1 MTPELHRKVEGNVMR
16 LIFAVAFAMA
26 LSCAWATQSLA
37 QDDED
42 AADAASTAFNNGDYE
57 GALKIWQPKADAG
70 DPDAMTNIGVLYQYG
85 LGIPR
90 SMKKAAEMYEKAA
103 QLGFVTAQYDLA
115 NLYYDGNGVDRD
127 RKQAAR
133 WYTAAAQGGHAK
145 SQFYL
150 AQMYESGVGVEENQA
165 TALQWYMKASDQEL
179 PEAQYTLGNKL
190 INGTNV
196 DADPAKGSDLVLKA
210 AEQKYVLA
218 QILMGQLYWRGKVLP
233 QNLIE
238 GYVWASQAKD
248 NAKVPRDKKRADDL
262 YDAIKSNMT
271 AEQVKAAEIELVA
284 VAPKKKKKDA
294 AGKAGSSDDSQ
305 E

>member
-1 MTPELHRKVEGNVMR
+1 MR
-16 LIFAVAFAMA
+16 LIFAVALAMA
-26 LSCAWATQSLA
+26 LSLGIVAPGFA

-42 AADAASTAFNNGDYE
+42 AADAASTAFNNGDYA

-90 SMKKAAEMYEKAA
+90 SMSKAAEMYERAA
-103 QLGFVTAQYDLA
+103 QLGFVTAQYDLG

-133 WYTAAAQGGHAK
+133 WYTAAAQGGHARA
-145 SQFYL
+145 QYYL
-150 AQMYESGVGVEENQA
+150 AQMYEEGEGVDENQE
-165 TALQWYMKASDQEL
+165 TALQWYRKASDQGL

-190 INGTNV
+190 INGDNV
-196 DADPAKGSDLVLKA
+196 EADPTTGSDLVLKA

-218 QILMGQLYWRGKVLP
+218 QILMGQMYWRGKAVP
-233 QNLIE
+233 KNLIE
-238 GYVWASQAKD
+238 AYVWASQAQD
-248 NAKVPRDKKRADDL
+248 DAKLPRDKKRAEDL
-262 YDAIKSNMT
+262 YDAVKSNMT

-284 VAPKKKKKDA
+284 VAPKKKDKKKSGASDSGDSTG
-294 AGKAGSSDDSQ
+294 AGDSQ

>member
-1 MTPELHRKVEGNVMR
+1 MR
-16 LIFAVAFAMA
+16 LIFAVALAMA
-26 LSCAWATQSLA
+26 LSCATAMPSLA

-42 AADAASTAFNNGDYE
+42 PADPGSTAFNNGDYG

-90 SMKKAAEMYEKAA
+90 SMQKAAEMYEKAA

-115 NLYYDGNGVDRD
+115 NLYYDGTGVDRD

-145 SQFYL
+145 AQYYL
-150 AQMYESGVGVEENQA
+150 AQMYENGEGVEGDQG
-165 TALQWYMKASDQEL
+165 TALQWYQKASDQGL

-190 INGTNV
+190 INGNNV
-196 DADPAKGSDLVLKA
+196 EADPSKGSDLVLKA

-218 QILMGQLYWRGKVLP
+218 QILMGQLYWRGKVVP

-238 GYVWASQAKD
+238 GYVWASQAQD
-248 NAKVPRDKKRADDL
+248 NAKLPRDKKRAADL
-262 YDAIKSNMT
+262 FEAIKSNMT
-271 AEQVKAAEIELVA
+271 AEQVKAAEIELLA
-284 VAPKKKKKDA
+284 VAPKPKKKDSS
-294 AGKAGSSDDSQ
+294 GKGGTSGDSSGGADDTQ